1 MPKVITRLG
10 GLLALAV
17 AAFLFLQSGFFRL
30 ERIVVTGNKRVT
42 QDEVVLLAGVAPG
55 THLYGLRLDRVAE
68 RVRQNPWVMDARVT
82 RRWPAALVITVTERQ
97 PVALIPYYQYFLA
110 VDRDGTALGLV
121 QDLASLEVPV
131 IGGLSSSEV
140 LLGRPYPVD
149 KLKVGLTCL
158 QALGQP
164 WVDQVSDLDLSGD
177 RDLTMFL
184 RGPIEVQ
191 VSQTGDLKA
200 KMQTLATIL
209 TDAQA
214 KGLNL
219 AKVDL
224 RWDGQPVIVLKNQ
237 PVGGAKGGTSGGTP

>member
-1 MPKVITRLG
+1 MPKVVTRLG

-30 ERIVVTGNKRVT
+30 ERVVVTGNKRVT
-42 QDEVVLLAGVAPG
+42 QDEVTLLAGVTPG
-55 THLYGLRLDRVAE
+55 SRLYALRLDQVADRVKKS
-68 RVRQNPWVMDARVT
+68 PWVLDARVT
-82 RRWPAALVITVTERQ
+82 RRWPATLVIDVTERQ

-110 VDRDGTALGLV
+110 VDRDGMALGLL

-140 LLGRPYPVD
+140 LLGQPYPVD

-158 QALGQP
+158 EALGKP
-164 WVDQVSDLDLSGD
+164 WVDQVSDMDLSGD

-219 AKVDL
+219 ARVDL

-237 PVGGAKGGTSGGTP
+237 GSGGAKGGTSGGTP